1 MTLYPKLIL
10 DALAT
15 VTYPGTKKNLVE
27 SGMVADTPSING
39 MKVKVVLQFPRDTD
53 PFLKSTLKAAEAAIH
68 YHVSKDVEVEIETE
82 FKSKPRPEV
91 GKLLPDVKNIIA
103 VSSGKGGV
111 GKSTVA
117 ANLAISLA
125 RLGYKVGLLDADI
138 FGPSMP
144 KMFHV
149 EDARPYA
156 VEKDGRQLIEPIE
169 KYGVKLL
176 SIGFFV
182 NPETATLWRG
192 GMASNALKQLIADAD
207 WGELDYFILDTPPGT
222 SDIHLTLLQTLAI
235 TGAVIVSTPQNVALA
250 DARKGIDMYRNK
262 KVNVPIL
269 GLVENMAW
277 FTPAELP
284 ENKYYIFGKEGC
296 KRLAEEMQTPLL
308 AQIPLVQSICESGDE
323 GEPAA
328 CHIDTA
334 TGQAFINLAQA
345 VVTVVNRRNKEQEP
359 TRIVKVKK

>member
-1 MTLYPKLIL
+1 MIL

-359 TRIVKVKK
+359 TKIVKVKK